1 MKQLFPHNQEAYERV
16 MSHFEEGSMR
26 AAVVHATGTGKS
38 YIIGA
43 VTRHF
48 DRVLVIAPNNFVLE
62 ETRKVCKSGT
72 EFRTYASVMYDETST
87 ERYDLIVLDEFH
99 RAGAEKWGEGVQ
111 RLLSMNPQAK
121 LLGTSATHI
130 RYLDGQRN
138 MADELFDG
146 QVVSHLPLKEALDR
160 GILPTPTYVS
170 SIYTMDDTAKAMQS
184 RIRRSIGEDSL
195 KEEQLRRLDGIAH
208 NWDNAGGVPQ
218 IIRKYISHDM
228 QRIIVF
234 CSKIKRAAEARQLL
248 SKWFG
253 LAGFNRVRYYNID
266 YKEKRLEQEMQDFQ
280 SPMGEYDLKVAISVN
295 MLNEGVHIPHV
306 DGVIMLR
313 STISRIIIEQQV
325 GRCLT
330 SENTGIT
337 PVVLDL
343 VNNMDLIRYD
353 EMPEFGEWNGERS
366 GDDKEKDGGFPFRVI
381 DECRD
386 LRVLLAQLDG
396 ELRMRWTYE
405 MLAEEAKK
413 YKTKS
418 EFRKGSPSAYTIA
431 YRYGIMDKICTHMTP
446 LLHKWSEEELAQE
459 ALKYMTRKEFEVG
472 SKNAYAAACRCG
484 ILDKICAHMQVNY
497 HKWTEEELV
506 QEALKYKTR
515 VDFINGSPAAYGYAR
530 ARGLLDKICA
540 HMVLCRRYKWTD
552 EELVQ
557 EALKYK
563 TLKAFRQGCS
573 SGYAA
578 ARQRSLLDTICAH
591 MTRKCHRK
599 WTNEE
604 LAQEALKYKQRT
616 EFERGSSGA
625 YCVARARGLL
635 NEICAHMQ
643 VCRQKW
649 TKEELMQEALKYETR
664 IAFCRKSSG
673 AYRAAW
679 RRGILDKI
687 CAHMSK

>member
-26 AAVVHATGTGKS
+26 AAVVHVTGTGKS

-366 GDDKEKDGGFPFRVI
+366 GDDKEKDRGFPFRVI

-396 ELRMRWTYE
+396 ELRMEWTNE
-405 MLAEEAKK
+405 MLAEEARK
-413 YKTKS
+413 YQTRIEFQQKS
-418 EFRKGSPSAYTIA
+418 HRAYCVAQKRGILKEICSHMLLLHTGWTDEMLAEEARKYETRIEFQKGSNNAYSAA
-431 YRYGIMDKICTHMTP
+431 RRRGIIDKICAHMQVNFYIWTD
-446 LLHKWSEEELAQE
+446 EELAQE
-459 ALKYMTRKEFEVG
+459 ALKYNTRKDFHKS
-472 SKNAYAAACRCG
+472 SKLAYQQAYRRG
-484 ILDKICAHMQVNY
+484 LLDKICTHMVLC
-497 HKWTEEELV
+497 HRPAWTEEELAE
-506 QEALKYKTR
+506 EALKYKTR
-515 VDFINGSPAAYGYAR
+515 GAFRKCNIGAYSAAHKHGIIDR
-530 ARGLLDKICA
+530 ICA
-540 HMVLCRRYKWTD
+540 HMVRVNHGVWTD
-552 EELVQ
+552 EELAE
-557 EALKYK
+557 EAMKYK
-563 TLKAFRQGCS
+563 SKKNFRS
-573 SGYAA
+573 
-578 ARQRSLLDTICAH
+578 
-591 MTRKCHRK
+591 KCK
-599 WTNEE
+599 
-604 LAQEALKYKQRT
+604 
-616 EFERGSSGA
+616 GA
-625 YCVARARGLL
+625 YS
-635 NEICAHMQ
+635 
-643 VCRQKW
+643 
-649 TKEELMQEALKYETR
+649 
-664 IAFCRKSSG
+664 IACK
-673 AYRAAW
+673 
-679 RRGILDKI
+679 RGILDKI
-687 CAHMSK
+687 CAHMKKSK